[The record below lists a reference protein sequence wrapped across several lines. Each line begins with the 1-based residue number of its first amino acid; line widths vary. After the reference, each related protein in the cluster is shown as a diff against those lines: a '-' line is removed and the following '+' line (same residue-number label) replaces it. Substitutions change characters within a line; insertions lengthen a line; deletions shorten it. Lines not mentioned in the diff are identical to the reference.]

1 MRVLAIT
8 KIFPNSLEPLSSPFN
23 RQQFAALAELCD
35 LTVIEAIPWF
45 PLARLTGK
53 PQRAAMLAELPRRET
68 VAGIET
74 VYMRQLYIPMIG
86 TPVALPLYVASLA
99 PYRALVRDH
108 DVVLGTWA
116 YPDGCAATVVA
127 RALDKP
133 VVVKVHGSDVNV
145 VAKMPSARAVM
156 KRVLPRVTAIASVSR
171 ALSDE
176 LVDGIGVAR
185 EKIRLVPNGVDTS
198 LFFPRDRAAMRASLG
213 LPADRPLILFVG
225 RLEPQK
231 GVEELLLAF
240 EEVLASRP
248 DAMLALVGAGPLK
261 DRVAALQ
268 SKWRDGALHVPG
280 PRPLA
285 EIAEWMGA
293 SDLFTLPSWNEG
305 TPNVVLEA
313 LASGRPAV
321 GTRVGGIPDVLASP
335 DAGILVPVRDASSL
349 ARALLEGLARRWD
362 QAKVLAAGPCS
373 WKESARQLFD
383 VLESAR
389 RRDGRG

>member
-23 RQQFAALAELCD
+23 RQQFGALSQLCD
-35 LTVIEAIPWF
+35 LTVIEAVPWF
-45 PLARLTGK
+45 PLAGLTGK
-53 PQRAAMLAELPRRET
+53 PERASRLTSLPRRET
-68 VAGIET
+68 VAGIDT
-74 VYMRQLYIPMIG
+74 VFMRQLYVPKIG
-86 TPVALPLYVASLA
+86 TPIALPLYVASLA
-99 PYRALVRDH
+99 PYRELLREH

-116 YPDGCAATVVA
+116 YPDGCAATVMA
-127 RALDKP
+127 RLLGKP

-156 KRVLPRVTAIASVSR
+156 RRVLPHVTAIASVSN

-176 LVDGIGVAR
+176 LADGIGVAR
-185 EKIRLVPNGVDTS
+185 EKIHLVPNGVDTR
-198 LFFPRDRAAMRASLG
+198 LFFPRDRAGMRERLG
-213 LPADRPLILFVG
+213 LPHDRPLILFVG

-231 GVEELLLAF
+231 GLEELLLAF
-240 EEVLASRP
+240 ERVRTSRP
-248 DAMLALVGAGPLK
+248 DAMLALVGTGVLAS
-261 DRVAALQ
+261 RVKALQ
-268 SKWRDGALHVPG
+268 ARWGDALHAPG

-285 EIAEWMGA
+285 EVAEWMGA
-293 SDLFTLPSWNEG
+293 ADLFTLPSWNEG

-335 DAGILVPVRDASSL
+335 DAGILVNARDASDL
-349 ARALLEGLARRWD
+349 ARGLLEGLARTWD
-362 QAKVLAAGPCS
+362 QAKILAAGPCS
-373 WKESARQLFD
+373 WNQSAQRLWD

-389 RRDGRG
+389 ASTRPK